1 MSKEFQYLTLPR
13 PSIYM
18 RLLARWR
25 GGKLVWLEDC
35 EGDRY
40 LTIATEDKYH
50 NLTCPVYPISVV
62 GKVKLLSN
70 GEIHPR
76 SISSYITQWRYA

>member
-13 PSIYM
+13 PSIFM

-35 EGDRY
+35 EGERY
-40 LTIATEDKYH
+40 LTIATESKYH
-50 NLTCPVYPISVV
+50 ILTCPVYPLTGVGQVV
-62 GKVKLLSN
+62 LLPNGRVK
-70 GEIHPR
+70 PR
-76 SISSYITQWRYA
+76 SQSSYITQWRYA